1 MTKWIG
7 AAILA
12 LGLMFGGP
20 VPVTAAAAAPSQ
32 PRLQQPQSAKASDI
46 SARRYTRHYTRY
58 AYRRAYAPY
67 YPTYYDRP
75 YYYAPAPYVPFNF
88 GYPLLPPPW
97 W

>member
-12 LGLMFGGP
+12 LGIILGSS
-20 VPVTAAAAAPSQ
+20 AAIGVAVAAPSQ
-32 PRLQQPQSAKASDI
+32 VGAQKPQVTKATDL
-46 SARRYTRHYTRY
+46 SARRRARHPLYVDRPLYQPYPRY
-58 AYRRAYAPY
+58 YE
-67 YPTYYDRP
+67 RP

>member
-12 LGLMFGGP
+12 LGIMVDGSTPIG
-20 VPVTAAAAAPSQ
+20 AAAAAPPQ
-32 PRLQQPQSAKASDI
+32 AGLQKPHVTKAADL
-46 SARRYTRHYTRY
+46 SARRRARHHPLYVDRLLY
-58 AYRRAYAPY
+58 QPN